1 MSFESI
7 QAVVDIHPRILVVDD
22 GLSPSAMESV
32 SGRRVRALLAELK
45 EMNYKILEATSFPD
59 ALANLQSDSSIV
71 LAVVDWTLGKN
82 STNSHQQ
89 ATGRYHGK
97 NMHFKYMAFS
107 NAFSLCLALFLVSV
121 CRPLGQGA

>member
-22 GLSPSAMESV
+22 GLSPTAMESV

-89 ATGRYHGK
+89 ATGTVTIIISR
-97 NMHFKYMAFS
+97 
-107 NAFSLCLALFLVSV
+107 LCTI
-121 CRPLGQGA
+121 